1 MDGQDDN
8 LQLKKTLNSLT
19 FTAKMKSPENLAK
32 KKLELKWV
40 KQSTHDSVTEQLI
53 DCFTRL
59 ISPDFN
65 HKAWNKSS
73 EFSTFIKPATNYC

>member
-1 MDGQDDN
+1 MDGQDGN

-19 FTAKMKSPENLAK
+19 FTAKMKSPENLVK

-53 DCFTRL
+53 DC
-59 ISPDFN
+59 
-65 HKAWNKSS
+65 
-73 EFSTFIKPATNYC
+73 